1 MKSLLQSAKFLA
13 LDMASTIFFLVVY
26 MTTKS
31 IPISVA
37 LGVALGIGQI
47 LWEIA
52 RKRPIETM
60 QWLSLF
66 LVLTSGAATLL
77 TNDARFVLY
86 KASIIYVIVGVVM
99 LKPGWMNR
107 YLPAVAI
114 EVVPDIAYV
123 FGFIWA
129 GLMFVSAV
137 VNLWVATHYSF
148 LVWTA
153 FMSSYA
159 LVTKLGLFLIQ
170 YGTMRFIGV
179 RRRRAQLGAPEP
191 VAA

>member
-13 LDMASTIFFLVVY
+13 LDMASTLFFLALY
-26 MTTKS
+26 ALTKS

-37 LGVALGIGQI
+37 AGVALGIAQI
-47 LWEIA
+47 VWEIA

-66 LVLTSGAATLL
+66 LVLASGVTALL
-77 TNDARFVLY
+77 TNDVRFVLY

-148 LVWTA
+148 LVWTG
-153 FMSSYA
+153 FMSAYA
-159 LVTKLGLFLIQ
+159 LVSKFGLFLIQ
-170 YGTMRFIGV
+170 FATMRFIGV
-179 RRRRAQLGAPEP
+179 RRRRAQPGAAEP

>member
-13 LDMASTIFFLVVY
+13 LDMASTFFFLALFAA
-26 MTTKS
+26 TKS
-31 IPISVA
+31 IPISVTA
-37 LGVALGIGQI
+37 GVALGVGQI
-47 LWEIA
+47 LWEVA

-66 LVLTSGAATLL
+66 LVLASGVTALI
-77 TNDARFVLY
+77 TNDVRFVLY

-114 EVVPDIAYV
+114 EVVPDIAYI

>member
-13 LDMASTIFFLVVY
+13 LDMASTIFFLALY
-26 MTTKS
+26 ALTKS

-37 LGVALGIGQI
+37 AGVALGIAQI
-47 LWEIA
+47 LWEVA

-60 QWLSLF
+60 QWMSLF
-66 LVLTSGAATLL
+66 LVIVGGAAALF
-77 TNDARFVLY
+77 TNDARFITI
-86 KASIIYVIVGVVM
+86 KASVIYVIVGVVM

-137 VNLWVATHYSF
+137 VNIWVATHYSF
-148 LVWTA
+148 LVWTG
-153 FMSSYA
+153 FMSAYA
-159 LVTKLGLFLIQ
+159 IVTKLGLFLIQ
-170 YGTMRFIGV
+170 YGTMRLIGV
-179 RRRRAQLGAPEP
+179 RRRRMAPET
-191 VAA
+191 VAAAA